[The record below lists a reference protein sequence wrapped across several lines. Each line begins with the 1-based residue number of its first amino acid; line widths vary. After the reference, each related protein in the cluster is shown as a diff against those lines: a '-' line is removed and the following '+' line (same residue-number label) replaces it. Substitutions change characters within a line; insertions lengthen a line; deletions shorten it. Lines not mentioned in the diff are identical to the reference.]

1 MKRNQSMKLVLLGTV
16 LSLYGCNQDNY
27 DNELKQNTYSS
38 YQNCMDDWQVANQ
51 RSKTEGFDDLC
62 KEQKTY
68 DNTSH
73 SFISTYLGPRYYM
86 LSDGRV
92 QTLFTRSGQ
101 YYGGSILHSPLGGKS
116 FNTGQ
121 SYSSSNKTTGVTMG
135 KSLGESV
142 HATESHSLSSSRSI
156 SRGGFGESAHDGFG
170 GGHSSG
176 G

>member
-1 MKRNQSMKLVLLGTV
+1 MKKNQSMKLVLLGTI
-16 LSLYGCNQDNY
+16 LTLYGCGQDSY
-27 DNELKQNTYSS
+27 DNDLKQNTYAS
-38 YQNCMDDWQVANQ
+38 YQDCMNDWQVANQ

-68 DNTSH
+68 NNNTH
-73 SFISTYLGPRYYM
+73 TFISTYLGPRYYT

-101 YYGGSILHSPLGGKS
+101 YYGGSVLRSPLGGKS
-116 FNTGQ
+116 FSTGQ
-121 SYSSSNKTTGVTMG
+121 SYSTNSNKSSGVAIG

-142 HATESHSLSSSRSI
+142 HAAESHAFSSSRSV
-156 SRGGFGESAHDGFG
+156 SRGGFGGHGF